1 MLAKEQRDEMME
13 IAAEAKKAI
22 HKNNVDMKKFLT
34 LEILE
39 SHIELIKGVVMKNY
53 PGYHGLGDWEPV
65 RVLLETEGTEGLN
78 VDPTE
83 VRKTIILRIWSLKL
97 RRCGGLG
104 RNYFLIN
111 Y

>member
-1 MLAKEQRDEMME
+1 MPPRVGSQDVEDKTFHRTGWVLDKEQRDEMME

-39 SHIELIKGVVMKNY
+39 SHVELVKGVVMKNY

-65 RVLLETEGTEGLN
+65 RVLLETEGT
-78 VDPTE
+78 
-83 VRKTIILRIWSLKL
+83 
-97 RRCGGLG
+97 
-104 RNYFLIN
+104 
-111 Y
+111 

>member
-1 MLAKEQRDEMME
+1 ME

-65 RVLLETEGTEGLN
+65 RVLLETEGSEGLN

-83 VRKTIILRIWSLKL
+83 VRLSSCRIWNLKL
-97 RRCGGLG
+97 LRSGGLVKS
-104 RNYFLIN
+104 YFRIKF
-111 Y
+111 